1 MTAEKTTK
9 TVTRGREDSPVG
21 FQHSC
26 TLPRMPRLRAE
37 RERRADA
44 FYLIAKR
51 KPTALGP
58 RPILGPP
65 WVGPLFAL

>member
-9 TVTRGREDSPVG
+9 TVTKGPEDGPAA

-37 RERRADA
+37 RERRSEA
-44 FYLIAKR
+44 FYLIAEP
-51 KPTALGP
+51 KPSALGP
-58 RPILGPP
+58 RPILGPH
-65 WVGPLFAL
+65 WVGPLFAP